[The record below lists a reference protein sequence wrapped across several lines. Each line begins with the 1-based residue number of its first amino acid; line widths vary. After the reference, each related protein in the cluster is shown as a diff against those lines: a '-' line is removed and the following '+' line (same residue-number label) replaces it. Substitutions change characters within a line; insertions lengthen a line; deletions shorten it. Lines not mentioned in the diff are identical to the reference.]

1 MERLDIPWCENLL
14 TDKCFQFTWIM
25 ICVMRNFM
33 KRKIKQLDTTCPTC
47 GNMLLQKQIDSLRD
61 LIEVAKTVV
70 STLDLDTLLEAIMV
84 SAMHYADAPAGSVAL
99 YDSKRKE
106 LSLHAHSGLSAEFIN
121 VERWSVTPGG
131 LTEQILNSG
140 EMFIVGDTEKSPFF
154 HNPVAVKEG
163 IRSLVCVPLIFRDEI
178 VGILYLD
185 DFTPRVFDRQK
196 LELLSILSSFAA
208 LAIHNAR
215 LHKKTKLMAITDF
228 LTGLHNHRYF
238 QQILT
243 QELGRARRYEK
254 VLSLII
260 LDIDNFK
267 SFNDRFGHAVGDKV
281 LVAIGELILSSLRKV
296 DYAFRYGG
304 EEFIILLPET
314 SLKNAI
320 MMAERMRSKIA
331 DEASGMVPESCGNA
345 ITVSIGVACY
355 PENGANREDLFSLM
369 DSYLYKAKAMGKNRV
384 CHAFSESA

>member
-1 MERLDIPWCENLL
+1 
-14 TDKCFQFTWIM
+14 
-25 ICVMRNFM
+25 MRNFM
-33 KRKIKQLDTTCPTC
+33 KNDTKPLETSCPAC
-47 GNMLLQKQIDSLRD
+47 GNILLQKQIDSLRD

-70 STLDLDTLLEAIMV
+70 STLDLDTLLQAIMV
-84 SAMHYADAPAGSVAL
+84 SAMHYAETPAGSVAL
-99 YDSKRKE
+99 YDSHKKE
-106 LSLHAHSGLSAEFIN
+106 LALHAHSGLSAEFIK
-121 VERWSVTPGG
+121 VERWSVASGG

-140 EMFIVGDTEKSPFF
+140 EIFIVSDTEQSPFF
-154 HNPVAVKEG
+154 QNPVAISEG
-163 IRSLVCVPLIFRDEI
+163 IRSLICVPLIFQDEI

-185 DFTPRVFDRQK
+185 DFKPRDFDRQK
-196 LELLSILSSFAA
+196 LELLSILASFAA

-215 LHKKTKLMAITDF
+215 LHNKTKLMAITDF
-228 LTGLHNHRYF
+228 LTGLYNHRYF

-281 LVAIGELILSSLRKV
+281 LVVIGEIIVSSLRKV

-314 SLKNAI
+314 SLEHAI
-320 MMAERMRSKIA
+320 MAAERMRAKIA
-331 DEASGMVPESCGNA
+331 AEAADLVPESCGSK
-345 ITVSIGVACY
+345 ITVSAGVACY
-355 PENGANREDLFSLM
+355 PENGSNREDLFSLM
-369 DSYLYKAKAMGKNRV
+369 DSYLYKAKSMGKNRV
-384 CHAFSESA
+384 CHSSSEGS